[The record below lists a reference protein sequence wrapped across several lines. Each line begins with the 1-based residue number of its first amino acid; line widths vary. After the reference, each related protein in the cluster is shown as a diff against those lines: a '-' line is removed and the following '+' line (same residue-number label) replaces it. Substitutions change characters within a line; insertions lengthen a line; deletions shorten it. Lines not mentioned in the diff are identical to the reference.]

1 MTEEMKSHGD
11 SETANQS
18 RPELQNV
25 DEAARAQHA
34 GQPVQGEFHEV
45 PKRKRH
51 ITLLVVVLV
60 LIGLIIVV
68 YIKRDSL
75 LKAESQSNSSAEKG
89 APAKANLKVLY
100 WQDPMHPA
108 YTSDKPGKAPD
119 CGMDLVPIY
128 ENAAGAASNLPEGA
142 FQISSEKQQLIGVT
156 YTEVSSGPTSK
167 TVRAVARLA
176 YDETKT
182 VRIHPKVEG
191 WIEDVYVDFIGKKV
205 QKGQPLISIYSPDL
219 VSTQQEYLLAIKGRS
234 ELSESPFKEAAI
246 GSQSLY
252 EAARRRLELFDIT
265 DQQIKDLEKRG
276 SPVKALTIYAPTNG
290 FVIVRNAFPK
300 QRVTPETELY
310 QIADLSTVWAIADI
324 YEYEAPEIKIGQS
337 ATMTLSYYP
346 GKPFRG
352 IVSFISP
359 QVDAATRTLKVR
371 IEFPNPGFTLK
382 PDMFA
387 NVELKIDYGNRLV
400 VPQEAVLD
408 SGTDQTVFVSLEG
421 GYFEARKV
429 QLGGRVDN
437 KVIVLAGLKPGE
449 RIVTSANFLIDSE
462 SKLKSAAAGL
472 GMPGMSHGGAAPP
485 AGVKPAQTDHSQ
497 HQQGV
502 EPQAAPQPAE
512 EDHSKHQVKPQVQP
526 QIEDHSKHQLKPK
539 AEPKV
544 EDHSKHKPPA
554 EDHSQHQVKPVDHS
568 QHEMPE
574 KPANSSKQQAT
585 PESKV
590 LYWYDPMHPT
600 YKADKPGKAPDCGM
614 DLVPKYADG
623 K

>member
-1 MTEEMKSHGD
+1 
-11 SETANQS
+11 
-18 RPELQNV
+18 V
-25 DEAARAQHA
+25 
-34 GQPVQGEFHEV
+34 
-45 PKRKRH
+45 
-51 ITLLVVVLV
+51 VVVLI
-60 LIGLIIVV
+60 LIGLIAVV

-75 LKAESQSNSSAEKG
+75 IKAESNPSGENA

-156 YTEVSSGPTSK
+156 YSEVSYGQMSK

-191 WIEDVYVDFIGKKV
+191 WIEDVYVDFTGKQV

-219 VSTQQEYLLAIKGRS
+219 VSTQQEYLLAIKGRT

-246 GSQSLY
+246 GSDSLY
-252 EAARRRLELFDIT
+252 EAARRRLELFDIS

-276 SPVKALTIYAPTNG
+276 SAIKALTIYAPTNG
-290 FVIVRNAFPK
+290 FVTMRNAFPK

-352 IVSFISP
+352 LVSYISP
-359 QVDAATRTLKVR
+359 QVDPATRTLKVR

-387 NVELKIDYGNRLV
+387 NVELKIDYGKRLV

-408 SGTDQTVFVSLEG
+408 SGSDQTVFVSLEG
-421 GYFEARKV
+421 GYFEPRKV

-437 KVIVLAGLKPGE
+437 KVIVLAGLKAGE

-462 SKLKSAAAGL
+462 SKLKSAASGL
-472 GMPGMSHGGAAPP
+472 GMPGMPGMSGGGAP
-485 AGVKPAQTDHSQ
+485 AGAKPAQPDHSQ
-497 HQQGV
+497 HQQGGQ
-502 EPQAAPQPAE
+502 PQAAPQPAE
-512 EDHSKHQVKPQVQP
+512 EDHSKHQLKPRAEPQV
-526 QIEDHSKHQLKPK
+526 EDHSKHQVKPK
-539 AEPKV
+539 AEPQV
-544 EDHSKHKPPA
+544 EDHSKHKTPA
-554 EDHSQHQVKPVDHS
+554 EDRSQPQVKPVDHS

-574 KPANSSKQQAT
+574 KPASSSKQQAK
-585 PESKV
+585 PERKV
-590 LYWYDPMHPT
+590 LFWYDPMHPT

>member
-1 MTEEMKSHGD
+1 MTEEVKANENTEAMIKSP
-11 SETANQS
+11 
-18 RPELQNV
+18 PELQHV
-25 DEAARAQHA
+25 DEAAPIQDPER
-34 GQPVQGEFHEV
+34 PWQGELLEV
-45 PKRKRH
+45 PKRNRH
-51 ITLLVVVLV
+51 ITRVVVVLV
-60 LIGLIIVV
+60 IIGLIAVV
-68 YIKRDSL
+68 YIKRDSV
-75 LKAESQSNSSAEKG
+75 LKAESNASGENA

-108 YTSDKPGKAPD
+108 YTSAKPGKAPD

-156 YTEVSSGPTSK
+156 YSEVSYGQMSK

-191 WIEDVYVDFIGKKV
+191 WIEDVYVDFTGKQV
-205 QKGQPLISIYSPDL
+205 RKGQPLISIYSPDL
-219 VSTQQEYLLAIKGRS
+219 VSTQQEYLLAIKGRT

-246 GSQSLY
+246 GSDSLY
-252 EAARRRLELFDIT
+252 EASRRRLELFDIT

-276 SPVKALTIYAPTNG
+276 SPNKALTIFAPTDG
-290 FVIVRNAFPK
+290 FVIVRNAFPR

-346 GKPFRG
+346 GRPFRG
-352 IVSFISP
+352 LVSYISP

-387 NVELKIDYGNRLV
+387 NVELKIDYGKRLV

-462 SKLKSAAAGL
+462 SKLKSAASGL
-472 GMPGMSHGGAAPP
+472 GMPGMPGMSGGGAP
-485 AGVKPAQTDHSQ
+485 AGAKPAQPDHSQ
-497 HQQGV
+497 HQQGGQ
-502 EPQAAPQPAE
+502 PQAAPPPAE
-512 EDHSKHQVKPQVQP
+512 EDHSKHQVNPQVDP
-526 QIEDHSKHQLKPK
+526 QVEDHSKHQPKPK
-539 AEPKV
+539 AEPQV
-544 EDHSKHKPPA
+544 EDHSKHKQPA
-554 EDHSQHQVKPVDHS
+554 EDRSQLQVKPVDYS
-568 QHEMPE
+568 QHETTTE
-574 KPANSSKQQAT
+574 AADSSKRQAK
-585 PESKV
+585 PERKV
-590 LYWYDPMHPT
+590 LFWYDPMHPT

>member
-1 MTEEMKSHGD
+1 MTEEVKSQGN
-11 SETANQS
+11 TAAAAAIQS
-18 RPELQNV
+18 PELQHL
-25 DEAARAQHA
+25 DEAVPPKEAERPAQ
-34 GQPVQGEFHEV
+34 GQLPEA
-45 PKRKRH
+45 PKRNRH
-51 ITLLVVVLV
+51 IVRLIVALVV
-60 LIGLIIVV
+60 IGLIVV
-68 YIKRDSL
+68 IYIKRETL
-75 LKAESQSNSSAEKG
+75 LKADSQSNASGENGS
-89 APAKANLKVLY
+89 PAKANLKVLY

-108 YTSDKPGKAPD
+108 YKSDKPGKAPD

-142 FQISSEKQQLIGVT
+142 FQISSERQQLIGVT
-156 YTEVSSGPTSK
+156 YSEVSYGQMSK
-167 TVRAVARLA
+167 TLRAVARLA

-191 WIEDVYVDFIGKKV
+191 WIEDVYVDFAGKQV
-205 QKGQPLISIYSPDL
+205 RKGQPLISIYSPDL
-219 VSTQQEYLLAIKGRS
+219 VSTQQEYLLAIKGRT

-246 GSQSLY
+246 GSDSLY

-276 SPVKALTIYAPTNG
+276 SPIKALTLYAPTNG

-310 QIADLSTVWAIADI
+310 QIADLSTVWAIADV
-324 YEYEAPEIKIGQS
+324 YEYEAPEIRIGQS

-352 IVSFISP
+352 LVSFISP

-387 NVELKIDYGNRLV
+387 NVEFKIDYGKRLV

-408 SGTDQTVFVSLEG
+408 SGADQTVFVSLEG

-437 KVIVLAGLKPGE
+437 KVIILAGLKVGE

-462 SKLKSAAAGL
+462 SKLKSAASGMGMP
-472 GMPGMSHGGAAPP
+472 GMPGMSGG
-485 AGVKPAQTDHSQ
+485 GGSETKPQPDHSGP
-497 HQQGV
+497 QQGG
-502 EPQAAPQPAE
+502 QTAPQ
-512 EDHSKHQVKPQVQP
+512 SKPES
-526 QIEDHSKHQLKPK
+526 QIP
-539 AEPKV
+539 V
-544 EDHSKHKPPA
+544 
-554 EDHSQHQVKPVDHS
+554 EDHSQHQVKP
-568 QHEMPE
+568 ER
-574 KPANSSKQQAT
+574 
-585 PESKV
+585 KV
-590 LYWYDPMHPT
+590 LYWYDPMNPAF
-600 YKADKPGKAPDCGM
+600 KSDKPGKAPDGM
-614 DLVPKYADG
+614 DLVPKYADE
-623 K
+623 KKPN

>member
-1 MTEEMKSHGD
+1 MTEEVKSHENTEAAIK
-11 SETANQS
+11 SP
-18 RPELQNV
+18 PELAQA
-25 DEAARAQHA
+25 DEAPPVQDAE
-34 GQPVQGEFHEV
+34 QPSQGEFDEV
-45 PKRKRH
+45 PKRNRH
-51 ITLLVVVLV
+51 ITRLVVVFV
-60 LIGLIIVV
+60 LIGLIVVV

-75 LKAESQSNSSAEKG
+75 LKADSQSNSSGDQA
-89 APAKANLKVLY
+89 APAKAELKVLY

-142 FQISSEKQQLIGVT
+142 FPISSEKQQLIGVT
-156 YTEVSSGPTSK
+156 YSEVSYGQMSK
-167 TVRAVARLA
+167 TLRAVARLA

-219 VSTQQEYLLAIKGRS
+219 VSTQQEYLLAIKGRT
-234 ELSESPFKEAAI
+234 ELSESPFKEAAT

-276 SPVKALTIYAPTNG
+276 SPIKALTIYAPTNG
-290 FVIVRNAFPK
+290 FVLVRNAYPK

-352 IVSFISP
+352 VVSYISP

-371 IEFPNPGFTLK
+371 IEFPNPDFTLK

-387 NVELKIDYGNRLV
+387 NVELKIDYGKRLV

-408 SGTDQTVFVSLEG
+408 SGSDQTVFVSLEG

-472 GMPGMSHGGAAPP
+472 GMPGMSHGGGAP
-485 AGVKPAQTDHSQ
+485 AGAKPAQTNQSQ
-497 HQQGV
+497 RQQGGQ
-502 EPQAAPQPAE
+502 PKAAPQPPE
-512 EDHSKHQVKPQVQP
+512 EDHSKHQVKPKAQP
-526 QIEDHSKHQLKPK
+526 QVEDHSKRQLKPK
-539 AEPKV
+539 AEPQV

-554 EDHSQHQVKPVDHS
+554 EDQSQLQVKPVEHS
-568 QHEMPE
+568 QPEMTKEAADISKREAKPE
-574 KPANSSKQQAT
+574 RKA
-585 PESKV
+585 
-590 LYWYDPMHPT
+590 LYWYDPMHPKYT
-600 YKADKPGKAPDCGM
+600 SDKPGKAPDCGM

>member
-1 MTEEMKSHGD
+1 MTEEIKS
-11 SETANQS
+11 
-18 RPELQNV
+18 PENT
-25 DEAARAQHA
+25 EAAIQSPPESLQAEQA
-34 GQPVQGEFHEV
+34 PPVQDAQQPAQDEVLEV
-45 PKRKRH
+45 PKKKRR
-51 ITLLVVVLV
+51 VARVAVVLV
-60 LIGLIIVV
+60 IIGLIAVV

-75 LKAESQSNSSAEKG
+75 LKAESQSSSSGEQA
-89 APAKANLKVLY
+89 APAKAELKVLY

-108 YTSDKPGKAPD
+108 YKSDKPGKAPD
-119 CGMDLVPIY
+119 CGMDLVPVY
-128 ENAAGAASNLPEGA
+128 ENGGAAATNLPEGA
-142 FQISSEKQQLIGVT
+142 FQISAEKQQMIGVT
-156 YTEVSSGPTSK
+156 YGEVSYGQMSK
-167 TVRAVARLA
+167 TLRAVARLA

-182 VRIHPKVEG
+182 VRIHPKVDG
-191 WIEDVYVDFIGKKV
+191 WIEDVYVDFTGKQV

-219 VSTQQEYLLAIKGRS
+219 VSTQQEYLLAIRGRR
-234 ELSESPFKEAAI
+234 ELGESPFKEAAV
-246 GSQSLY
+246 GAESLY
-252 EAARRRLELFDIT
+252 ESARRRLELWDIT
-265 DQQIKDLEKRG
+265 DQQINDLEKRG
-276 SPVKALTIYAPTNG
+276 SPIKALTIYAPTNG
-290 FVIVRNAFPK
+290 FVLARNAYPK

-352 IVSFISP
+352 LVSYIYP

-371 IEFPNPGFTLK
+371 IEFPNPNFALK

-437 KVIVLAGLKPGE
+437 QVIVLAGLKAGE

-472 GMPGMSHGGAAPP
+472 GMPGMSHGGAAP
-485 AGVKPAQTDHSQ
+485 GGSKPAQTDQ
-497 HQQGV
+497 PQRKQGGQ
-502 EPQAAPQPAE
+502 PQAAPQPSE
-512 EDHSKHQVKPQVQP
+512 EDHSKHQPKPKPQP
-526 QIEDHSKHQLKPK
+526 Q
-539 AEPKV
+539 V

-554 EDHSQHQVKPVDHS
+554 EDHSQHQ
-568 QHEMPE
+568 
-574 KPANSSKQQAT
+574 ANA
-585 PESKV
+585 ERKV
-590 LYWYDPMHPT
+590 LYWYDPMHPN

>member
-1 MTEEMKSHGD
+1 MTEEIKSSGNT
-11 SETANQS
+11 EAAIQS
-18 RPELQNV
+18 PAESQDA
-25 DEAARAQHA
+25 DEAAPAQNA
-34 GQPVQGEFHEV
+34 EQPGHCTLPEV
-45 PKRKRH
+45 PKRKRS
-51 ITLLVVVLV
+51 ITRLVVVLV
-60 LIGLIIVV
+60 LIGLLAVV
-68 YIKRDSL
+68 YFKRDSL
-75 LKAESQSNSSAEKG
+75 LKAESNSSGENA

-156 YTEVSSGPTSK
+156 YSEVSYGQMSK

-191 WIEDVYVDFIGKKV
+191 WIEVVYVDFTGKQV

-219 VSTQQEYLLAIKGRS
+219 VSTQHEYLLAIKGRT
-234 ELSESPFKEAAI
+234 ELSDSPFKEAAI
-246 GSQSLY
+246 GSNSLY
-252 EAARRRLELFDIT
+252 EAARRRLELFDIS

-276 SPVKALTIYAPTNG
+276 SAIKALTIYAPTNG
-290 FVIVRNAFPK
+290 FVTVRNAFPK

-352 IVSFISP
+352 LVSYISP
-359 QVDAATRTLKVR
+359 QVDAATRTLKIR

-387 NVELKIDYGNRLV
+387 NVELKIDYGKRLV
-400 VPQEAVLD
+400 VPQESVLD

-421 GYFEARKV
+421 GYFEPRKV

-437 KVIVLAGLKPGE
+437 KVIVLAGLKAGE

-462 SKLKSAAAGL
+462 SKLKSAASGL
-472 GMPGMSHGGAAPP
+472 GMPGMPGMSGGGAP
-485 AGVKPAQTDHSQ
+485 AGAKPAQPDHSQ
-497 HQQGV
+497 HQQGGQ
-502 EPQAAPQPAE
+502 PQAAPQPAE
-512 EDHSKHQVKPQVQP
+512 EDHSKHQLKPKAEPQV
-526 QIEDHSKHQLKPK
+526 EDHSKHQVKPK
-539 AEPKV
+539 AEPQV

-554 EDHSQHQVKPVDHS
+554 QDPSQDQVKPVDHS

-574 KPANSSKQQAT
+574 KQANSSKKQAR
-585 PESKV
+585 PGRKV
-590 LYWYDPMHPT
+590 LYWYDPMHPP

>member
-1 MTEEMKSHGD
+1 MTDEVKSHENTEATIK
-11 SETANQS
+11 SP
-18 RPELQNV
+18 PELQHA
-25 DEAARAQHA
+25 DEAAPVHNTE
-34 GQPVQGEFHEV
+34 QPSQGELLEI
-45 PKRKRH
+45 PKKRRH
-51 ITLLVVVLV
+51 VVLMVVVFV
-60 LIGLIIVV
+60 LIGLLVVV
-68 YIKRDSL
+68 YIKRDTL
-75 LKAESQSNSSAEKG
+75 LKADSQSNSSGENAG
-89 APAKANLKVLY
+89 PAKANLKVLY

-128 ENAAGAASNLPEGA
+128 ENAAGAPSNLPEGA
-142 FQISSEKQQLIGVT
+142 FQINSEKQQLIGVT
-156 YTEVSSGPTSK
+156 YSEVTYGQMSK

-191 WIEDVYVDFIGKKV
+191 WIEDVYVDFAGKQV
-205 QKGQPLISIYSPDL
+205 RKGQPLLSIYSPDL
-219 VSTQQEYLLAIKGRS
+219 VSTQQEYLLAIKGRT

-246 GSQSLY
+246 GSDSLY
-252 EAARRRLELFDIT
+252 EASRRRLELFDIT

-276 SPVKALTIYAPTNG
+276 SPNKAMTIYAPTNG
-290 FVIVRNAFPK
+290 FVIVRNAFAK

-310 QIADLSTVWAIADI
+310 QIADLSTVWAIADV

-352 IVSFISP
+352 IVSYISP

-371 IEFPNPGFTLK
+371 IEFSNPGFTLK
-382 PDMFA
+382 PEMFA

-408 SGTDQTVFVSLEG
+408 SGTDQTVFVALEG

-437 KVIVLAGLKPGE
+437 KVIVLSGLKAGE

-462 SKLKSAAAGL
+462 SKLKSASAGL
-472 GMPGMSHGGAAPP
+472 GMPGMSHGGGAA
-485 AGVKPAQTDHSQ
+485 AGAKPAQTDHSQ
-497 HQQGV
+497 HPQGV
-502 EPQAAPQPAE
+502 EPKAAPQPPE
-512 EDHSKHQVKPQVQP
+512 EDHSKHQVKPKAELQV
-526 QIEDHSKHQLKPK
+526 EDHSKHQAKPK
-539 AEPKV
+539 AEPPA

-554 EDHSQHQVKPVDHS
+554 EDRSQLAKP
-568 QHEMPE
+568 ER
-574 KPANSSKQQAT
+574 
-585 PESKV
+585 KV

>member
-1 MTEEMKSHGD
+1 MTEEVKSHENTEAPIESPPGLRN
-11 SETANQS
+11 A
-18 RPELQNV
+18 
-25 DEAARAQHA
+25 DEAARVQDAEHPAQDKL
-34 GQPVQGEFHEV
+34 PEV
-45 PKRKRH
+45 PKKKSRTARV
-51 ITLLVVVLV
+51 VVVLV
-60 LIGLIIVV
+60 LIGLIAVV

-75 LKAESQSNSSAEKG
+75 LKADSQSNASGESATT
-89 APAKANLKVLY
+89 AKANLKVLY

-108 YTSDKPGKAPD
+108 YKSDKPGKAPD

-128 ENAAGAASNLPEGA
+128 ENAAGAAWNLPEGA

-156 YTEVSSGPTSK
+156 YSEVTYGQMSK

-176 YDETKT
+176 FDETKT

-191 WIEDVYVDFIGKKV
+191 WIEDVYVDFTGKQV
-205 QKGQPLISIYSPDL
+205 QKDQPLISIYSPDL
-219 VSTQQEYLLAIKGRS
+219 VSTQQEYLLAIKGRT
-234 ELSESPFKEAAI
+234 ELSESPFKEASA
-246 GSQSLY
+246 GSDSLL
-252 EAARRRLELFDIT
+252 EAARRRLELFDIS

-276 SPVKALTIYAPTNG
+276 SPIKAMTIYAPTNG

-324 YEYEAPEIKIGQS
+324 YEYEAPEIKLGQS

-352 IVSFISP
+352 IVSYISP

-387 NVELKIDYGNRLV
+387 NVELKIDYGKRLV

-408 SGTDQTVFVSLEG
+408 SGSDQTVFVSLEG

-437 KVIVLAGLKPGE
+437 KVIVLAGLKAGE

-462 SKLKSAAAGL
+462 SKLKSAASGL
-472 GMPGMSHGGAAPP
+472 GMPGMPGMSGGGGAP
-485 AGVKPAQTDHSQ
+485 AGGKPAQTDHSQ
-497 HQQGV
+497 HQQGGQ
-502 EPQAAPQPAE
+502 PQAAPQPAE
-512 EDHSKHQVKPQVQP
+512 EDHSKHQ
-526 QIEDHSKHQLKPK
+526 LKPK
-539 AEPKV
+539 TEPQV
-544 EDHSKHKPPA
+544 EDHSKHKPLA
-554 EDHSQHQVKPVDHS
+554 EDRSELQVKPVDHS
-568 QHEMPE
+568 QHEMTKEAADSSRRQAKPE
-574 KPANSSKQQAT
+574 R
-585 PESKV
+585 KV
-590 LYWYDPMHPT
+590 LFWYDPMHPT